1 MSTPYPSLEDLK
13 VDQAMQPRSPAE
25 PASDSRRCQ
34 CRQRSQAPHRTRWW
48 RRCPGKAWACCLG
61 RSSSGCA
68 RYTCARTSAARRGC
82 GCGPSK
88 AIPAERHH
96 AQGQHRP
103 RRLCHQEGEAHL
115 FGQREFCGPQ
125 RAPHQPLRVRGE
137 RAERPWAEGQRS
149 HGDSGHSRERHQPG
163 HHPHCDLRAHGCPQ
177 PCSTTP
183 WTTPSLTSEGMGEQL
198 SSLTLQ
204 QEKESPQGTGCGGLL
219 PGGGAVLRRAC
230 SGVGG
235 GVQHWIT
242 WACHLYTLASLE
254 PQPLNWAKAGAGPG
268 GSDSLSRFKCW
279 ARRQA
284 D

>member
-1 MSTPYPSLEDLK
+1 MPALPGQGTDSQPSVLYPNLVELESYMDLSFSSHE
-13 VDQAMQPRSPAE
+13 VQQNLPQIPEGASAAVSGPSPDQAVAPVSGNNLGVLPGEVKPGVREIHLCKDDRGKTELRLRAIEATPQAQLTNPP
-25 PASDSRRCQ
+25 CQ
-34 CRQRSQAPHRTRWW
+34 
-48 RRCPGKAWACCLG
+48 
-61 RSSSGCA
+61 
-68 RYTCARTSAARRGC
+68 
-82 GCGPSK
+82 

-103 RRLCHQEGEAHL
+103 RRLRHQEGEAHL

-149 HGDSGHSRERHQPG
+149 HGDSGHSRERHQPD

-183 WTTPSLTSEGMGEQL
+183 WTTPSLTSEATGEQL
-198 SSLTLQ
+198 SPLTLQ
-204 QEKESPQGTGCGGLL
+204 QERESPQGTGCGGLL
-219 PGGGAVLRRAC
+219 PGGGAVSRRAC
-230 SGVGG
+230 SG

-254 PQPLNWAKAGAGPG
+254 PQPLNWA
-268 GSDSLSRFKCW
+268 
-279 ARRQA
+279 
-284 D
+284 